1 MSTNSVTAFNGTRL
15 GPKHTILEFK
25 WPLGREIPGAV
36 RRLSVQD
43 FSVALELVVNTMD
56 TLKHSVVHNDVDMKG
71 MEELLTL
78 YENLQKE
85 RDSMKELYD
94 SEKAS
99 IVSRYESLLTSFQRS
114 IVEIKTSSKPLDELR
129 KELIAPIQENI
140 KLLEKISEQYCMLE
154 SAIIS
159 ITEANTE
166 DNASVT
172 EKSVISSNPPTVKGR
187 GRPKKPSH

>member
-15 GPKHTILEFK
+15 GPKHTMLEFK

-43 FSVALELVVNTMD
+43 FCVALELVVNTMD
-56 TLKHSVVHNDVDMKG
+56 TLKNSVIHNDVDMKG
-71 MEELLTL
+71 MEQLLTL

-85 RDSMKELYD
+85 RDSMKDLYD

-129 KELIAPIQENI
+129 KELVVPIQENI

-154 SAIIS
+154 SAITC
-159 ITEANTE
+159 ITDTNTE
-166 DNASVT
+166 DN
-172 EKSVISSNPPTVKGR
+172 SVITVKPR
-187 GRPKKPSH
+187 GRPRK

>member
-1 MSTNSVTAFNGTRL
+1 MSTNSLTAFTGTRL
-15 GPKHTILEFK
+15 GSKHTILEFK

-43 FSVALELVVNTMD
+43 FCVALELVVNTMD

-71 MEELLTL
+71 MEQLLTL

-85 RDSMKELYD
+85 RDAMKELYD

-99 IVSRYESLLTSFQRS
+99 IVSRYESLINSFQRS
-114 IVEIKTSSKPLDELR
+114 IVEIKTSSKPLDQLR
-129 KELIAPIQENI
+129 KELVLPIQENI

-154 SAIIS
+154 SAINA

-166 DNASVT
+166 ENSLPVEQHLTA
-172 EKSVISSNPPTVKGR
+172 VKPR
-187 GRPKKPSH
+187 GRPKKPL